1 MMLIVCVYRQKT
13 AYEVRISDWS
23 SDVCSSDL
31 RRFLRQVAHAQARA
45 GVHRLG
51 GDVAAVEHDLALVGR
66 DQADDHVEAGGLA
79 GAVGAEQA
87 DDFAR
92 VQGQAEV
99 AHDLARAVA
108 LAQSLGDE
116 HYSSSCFGGSASP
129 ALLPSPAG
137 ALFLGSKV
145 MLTRPP
151 PAAAP
156 LCTWPVPML

>member
-1 MMLIVCVYRQKT
+1 M
-13 AYEVRISDWS
+13 
-23 SDVCSSDL
+23 
-31 RRFLRQVAHAQARA
+31 RQVAHAQARA
-45 GVHRLG
+45 CVHRLG

-129 ALLPSPAG
+129 ALLPSRSEEHTSELQSIMSYSDAV
-137 ALFLGSKV
+137 FCVNK
-145 MLTRPP
+145 TRSSD
-151 PAAAP
+151 
-156 LCTWPVPML
+156 L